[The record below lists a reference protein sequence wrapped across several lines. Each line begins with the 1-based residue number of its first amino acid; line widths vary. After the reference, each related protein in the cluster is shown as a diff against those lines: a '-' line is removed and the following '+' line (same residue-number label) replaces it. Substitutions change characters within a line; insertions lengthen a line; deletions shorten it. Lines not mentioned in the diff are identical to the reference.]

1 MSNTMQE
8 HRVVKFHEG
17 HKLNGYGFDLG
28 VDRVIR
34 FNKHPD
40 GVYLNNRATYSINK
54 KEYSHSEIRQC
65 ALDLEFHSDEQET
78 GMSGWGKWVIVGV
91 ILAIVLSITTCS
103 VNVTVNSTT
112 TTATADE
119 MN

>member
-8 HRVVKFHEG
+8 HRVVKFHDG
-17 HKLNGYGFDLG
+17 HKLNGYGFDLV

-78 GMSGWGKWVIVGV
+78 GVSGWGKWVIVGV

-112 TTATADE
+112 TTTTE
-119 MN
+119 GE